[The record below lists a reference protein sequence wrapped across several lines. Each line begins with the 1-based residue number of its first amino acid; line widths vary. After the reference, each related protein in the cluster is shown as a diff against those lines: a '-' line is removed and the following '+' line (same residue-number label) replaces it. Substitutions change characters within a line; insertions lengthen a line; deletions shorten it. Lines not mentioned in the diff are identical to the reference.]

1 MKQAPMR
8 PKEHEVQ
15 AQIVDALRLCGLVV
29 QETTAY
35 RQKGASGVDKGIP
48 DLLVWIPGFKTAIG
62 LEVKRDEKAPR
73 TTEQTRMC
81 EQGFYQFVWTVEM
94 ALDAVHEAMFDTPHT
109 AHVHSRF
116 YQIEKVR
123 KAFSARSAS

>member
-81 EQGFYQFVWTVEM
+81 EQGFYKFVWTVEM
-94 ALDAVHEAMFDTPHT
+94 ALDAVRESLRHIP
-109 AHVHSRF
+109 
-116 YQIEKVR
+116 
-123 KAFSARSAS
+123 SASNVNTALLRINKVTGALTRSKG

>member
-1 MKQAPMR
+1 MATIGKL
-8 PKEHEVQ
+8 KEHEVQ

-35 RQKGASGVDKGIP
+35 RQKGSSGVDKGVP
-48 DLLVWIPGFKTAIG
+48 DLLVWVPGFKTAIG

-73 TTEQTRMC
+73 TPEQRAMC
-81 EQGFYQFVWTVEM
+81 EQGFYPFVWTVEM
-94 ALDAVHEAMFDTPHT
+94 ALDAVHEAMIHTPHA

-116 YQIEKVR
+116 LQIEKVR
-123 KAFSARSAS
+123 KAFGSGRTA